1 MEYPVIVE
9 QKNGVWRAFIPV
21 LADLSAEGSSR
32 DEALRKAKQV
42 AEDYLSE
49 VEITTI
55 EIDTPQDNESR
66 LGSPQSVLKA
76 AGLFANDKEAM
87 LEHIEE
93 IYDERRRQ
101 REGFE
106 CIPNLVLEDRT
117 M

>member
-9 QKNGVWRAFIPV
+9 QKNGMWRVFIPV

-55 EIDTPQDNESR
+55 EIDTPQDNKTR
-66 LGSPQSVLKA
+66 FGSPQSVLKA
-76 AGLFANDKEAM
+76 AGLFANQKEAM
-87 LEHIEE
+87 LEHLEE
-93 IYDERRRQ
+93 IYAERQRQ
-101 REGFE
+101 REE
-106 CIPNLVLEDRT
+106 AEQEIDSLELH
-117 M
+117 